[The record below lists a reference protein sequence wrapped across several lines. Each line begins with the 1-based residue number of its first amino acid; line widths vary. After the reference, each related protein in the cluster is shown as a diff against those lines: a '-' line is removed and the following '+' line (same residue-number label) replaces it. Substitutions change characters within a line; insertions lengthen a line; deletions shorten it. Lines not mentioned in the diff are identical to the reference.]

1 MPQVSVVIPVYNASK
16 FPRETLGHV
25 FAQTFKGY
33 EVIVVDDGSTDKSVS
48 VVEEIAERYAR
59 PIRIISQANQGA
71 AAARNAGARVAQ
83 GQYVAFLDAD
93 DIWYPQKLGRE
104 VEVLEKHQGAIM
116 VWSNWD
122 VVDGVGRMVQ
132 SGFPAH
138 QLTTY
143 DDTPLAKLLGKKARC
158 VHLSAILV
166 R

>member
-83 GQYVAFLDAD
+83 GQYVPFLDGYY
-93 DIWYPQKLGRE
+93 IWHPQKRARE
-104 VEVLEKHQGAIM
+104 VAVLEKPKGA
-116 VWSNWD
+116 N
-122 VVDGVGRMVQ
+122 VVC
-132 SGFPAH
+132 P
-138 QLTTY
+138 
-143 DDTPLAKLLGKKARC
+143 
-158 VHLSAILV
+158 
-166 R
+166 